1 MIYLEFGLK
10 QETEIRILIL
20 MYGLLDSL
28 EKDII
33 PLYLTTRAMFS
44 PYGVDTLKEVGIR
57 SEVIDLVDRG
67 RELDDI
73 FDLIPHLYKKKGTDM
88 VAVPFKISV
97 YSTTKPIALFSTSLS
112 TTK

>member
-1 MIYLEFGLK
+1 
-10 QETEIRILIL
+10 

-73 FDLIPHLYKKKGTDM
+73 FDLIPHLYKKKIKDIKESVVALLKEYDLEKNIEHWIVDTDDIEH
-88 VAVPFKISV
+88 P
-97 YSTTKPIALFSTSLS
+97 TSMNR
-112 TTK
+112 